1 MLSKNSLSDYIK
13 MLKPNIYVEDE
24 RRLRTKSNLVMMFIT
39 ANSILL
45 RQLEFSV
52 SLFKLALHVFKFCT
66 NLITASQS
74 KVVALLI
81 F

>member
-1 MLSKNSLSDYIK
+1 MLSKNSLNDYIK

-52 SLFKLALHVFKFCT
+52 SLFKLALCVFKFCT